1 MVLKSYLLVSE
12 TRNTRLPKVDEL
24 RPEFVLPHWC
34 KALMQKQSSYPKHC
48 CVYAEE
54 YDIS

>member
-1 MVLKSYLLVSE
+1 M
-12 TRNTRLPKVDEL
+12 LPKVDDL
-24 RPEFVLPHWC
+24 RPEFVFPHWC